1 MPVIWASVAVPAH
14 ACSETAVHVRG
25 PTPWFAGAQSVDR
38 PCRASAPTRTLL
50 PAGGWR
56 LPGVSC
62 DGPDEPRVALV
73 LGVLGGARVG
83 AAGALGLSW
92 GCLFASSPPRCR
104 HGAEPPPGG
113 AGLSFGPVWPH
124 TWTRR
129 ELDALKT
136 GRTSGLV
143 RLSLANRS
151 VGSSPTT
158 LPRWPVEGAREQM
171 RFRRR
176 SAAPPCA
183 SAPQVGAP
191 CSVEFGGCGEWV
203 GRRLAFTS
211 LGRWTF
217 GRVMRGCQFAC
228 SVVLRCRGARARGRP
243 RRAVL
248 HRTNLGHVALPAAM
262 RAVRH
267 LSQHCGLRPSALRCT
282 AVLVRWRFT

>member
-1 MPVIWASVAVPAH
+1 MGSGRRARGLVATCSGRRSRAVGWRDFGAVHLGVRGCAGPRVLRGRC
-14 ACSETAVHVRG
+14 ACSRPHALVR
-25 PTPWFAGAQSVDR
+25 WRAASR
-38 PCRASAPTRTLL
+38 PPLWCFRAHTRTSL

-56 LPGVSC
+56 LSGVSC

-73 LGVLGGARVG
+73 LCVLGGARVG

-92 GCLFASSPPRCR
+92 GGLFASSPPRCR
-104 HGAEPPPGG
+104 HGAEPPPGR
-113 AGLSFGPVWPH
+113 AGLSPGPVWPH

-151 VGSSPTT
+151 VGSSPAR

-191 CSVEFGGCGEWV
+191 CSVEFGGVASGWAGAWRSRRWV
-203 GRRLAFTS
+203 G
-211 LGRWTF
+211 G
-217 GRVMRGCQFAC
+217 
-228 SVVLRCRGARARGRP
+228 
-243 RRAVL
+243 
-248 HRTNLGHVALPAAM
+248 
-262 RAVRH
+262 
-267 LSQHCGLRPSALRCT
+267 PSDG
-282 AVLVRWRFT
+282 